1 MDGNMKQVRVL
12 FIWVILFSWTQAH
25 ASSFQQSSE
34 SNDGTVTG
42 IVTDATSGE
51 SLVGVN
57 ILVKGTSQGASTDGE
72 GRYQLT
78 VPAENDTLVF
88 SYIGYKTK
96 EVPVMGRSE
105 INVSLQPQALQ
116 GEEVVVTGYSTQRK
130 SDLTG
135 AIEAV
140 DMEVTANATSGN
152 PMQSLQGSVPGLF
165 IEKSGSPTGSTNEIL
180 IRGVNTLGDNSP
192 LYVIDGVPTKRKQ
205 VFENLNPSSIESIQV
220 LKDAASASVY
230 GARASNGVIV
240 VTTKD
245 ARAGQLDVKVN
256 YSQSV
261 ETEIQRRFDML
272 DAEGRGRTLWRA
284 SVNDGTD
291 PSAAFGEIYNFD
303 WNGDF
308 NDPVLNSVTPR
319 EFVGGDTSVPSGD
332 TDWQAETYEP
342 ASVSNLDFT
351 VSGGN
356 ENSSVLLNLGYL
368 KNTGMLVNTDFERFN
383 GRIKGDTEFYDGT
396 VKVGLNAAGGT
407 SDELL
412 VATDLGGAP
421 TPSLAINLAP
431 TIPVRTK
438 DGRFA
443 GPLGSGYSDRNNP
456 VHMQYIDRFDNTDRS
471 FINGTGYLEVNLMD
485 NLTARSSLGL
495 DFSTIKFKDIQLRFQ
510 EGFTQRNVNSL
521 RVNNENFSSLTWTN
535 TIEYS
540 NDFGKHGINVLAG
553 YEQISDDFEKEETF
567 AQDFAS
573 QTESFFVLDAA
584 SGATTSS
591 GIATE
596 SRLQSLFSKI
606 DYNFDDKYLLAF
618 TFRRDGSSRF
628 GENNQY
634 GIFPSLS
641 AGWRINQESFMQDID
656 FLSNLKLRAG
666 VSRVGNQQIGDFAAL
681 ALYQPRYG
689 PVATEVG
696 RGGFFEQFWN
706 VGTAYD
712 LNGDNTGSLPSG
724 FVQTQAANPN
734 LKWETTE
741 ELNVGLDLGAFNQRL
756 TATFDYFTRKTEDI
770 LIRPPIASAVGE
782 GQERF
787 INGATIESNGWELTL
802 GYNKSINRD
811 LNVAITTNLSHF
823 DDKITKLPES
833 VRTAFAGNAEKD
845 ILGQSSRDIFGYVA
859 DGIFNNQEEVQAH
872 ASQTGAAPGRIRYK
886 DLNGDGAINSLD
898 QKFIGSGLP
907 SLEYGIRLNVNY
919 KNFDFTLFGSGVE
932 GRKGFSDAQFIQSLM
947 RGRENGGTNLL
958 NAWTPDNRDADIP
971 ALTLADNNNETRPST
986 FFLISTDYF
995 KLRNLEIGYTLQ
1007 NEFTNQFSDKIRF
1020 FAKAEEFLTLTDEEF
1035 IGPDPERGNIGQI
1048 PIPTTFTL
1056 GVNLDL

>member
-1 MDGNMKQVRVL
+1 MDCKMKKIGIF
-12 FIWVILFSWTQAH
+12 FISVFLLAWTQVQANP
-25 ASSFQQSSE
+25 FQQGGQA
-34 SNDGTVTG
+34 NDHTVTG
-42 IVTDATSGE
+42 VVTDAASGE
-51 SLVGVN
+51 TLIGVN
-57 ILVKGTSQGASTDGE
+57 ILVKGTTRGASTDGD

-78 VPAENDTLVF
+78 APTATDTLVF
-88 SYIGYKTK
+88 SYIGYQSQ
-96 EVPVMGRSE
+96 EVPIQGRSE
-105 INVSLQPQALQ
+105 INVALQAQALQ
-116 GEEVVVTGYSTQRK
+116 GEEVIVTGYSTQRK

-140 DMEVTANATSGN
+140 DLDVAANATSGN
-152 PMQSLQGSVPGLF
+152 PMQSLQGSVAGLF

-180 IRGVNTLGDNSP
+180 IRGINTLGNNSP

-245 ARAGQLDVKVN
+245 GQANQLDVKVN

-261 ETEIQRRFDML
+261 ETEVQRRFDML
-272 DAEGRGRTLWRA
+272 DAEGRGRSLWRA
-284 SVNDGTD
+284 AVNDGID
-291 PSAAFGEIYNFD
+291 PSAGFGDIYNFD
-303 WNGDF
+303 WNGDY
-308 NDPVLNSVTPR
+308 NNPVLNSVTPR
-319 EFVGGDTSVPSGD
+319 EYVGGDTSVPSGD

-351 VSGGN
+351 VSGGS
-356 ENSSVLLNLGYL
+356 ENSSVLLNIGYL
-368 KNTGMLVNTDFERFN
+368 KNTGMLVNSGFERYN
-383 GRIKGDTEFYDGT
+383 GRIKGDTEFYDGK

-412 VATDLGGAP
+412 VAQDLGGAP

-431 TIPVRTK
+431 TIPVK
-438 DGRFA
+438 GNDGEFA

-471 FINGTGYLEVNLMD
+471 FLNGMGYVEVD
-485 NLTARSSLGL
+485 ITENLTAKSSLGL

-535 TIEYS
+535 TVQYN
-540 NDFGKHGINVLAG
+540 NDFGRHGINVLAG

-584 SGATTSS
+584 SGATTSA
-591 GIATE
+591 GVATE
-596 SRLQSLFSKI
+596 SRLQSLFGKI
-606 DYNFDDKYLLAF
+606 DYNYDDKYLMAF
-618 TFRRDGSSRF
+618 TLRRDGSSRF

-641 AGWRINQESFMQDID
+641 AGWRINQEAFMQDLD
-656 FLSNLKLRAG
+656 FISNMKIRAG
-666 VSRVGNQQIGDFAAL
+666 ISRVGNQEIGDFAAL
-681 ALYQPRYG
+681 ALYEPRYG

-696 RGGFFEQFWN
+696 IGGFFEQFWN

-734 LKWETTE
+734 LKWETTK
-741 ELNVGLDLGAFNQRL
+741 ELNLGLDLGMFSQQL
-756 TATFDYFTRKTEDI
+756 TATFDYFTRVTEDI

-787 INGATIESNGWELTL
+787 INGATIESNGWELSL

-811 LNVAITTNLSHF
+811 LNFSVSTNLSHF

-859 DGIFNNQEEVQAH
+859 DGIFSDQDEVQAH
-872 ASQTGAAPGRIRYK
+872 ADQPGAAPGRIRYE
-886 DLNGDGAINSLD
+886 DLNGDGQIDNLD

-907 SLEYGIRLNVNY
+907 SFEYGIRLNVNY
-919 KNFDFTLFGSGVE
+919 KSFDFTLFGSGVA

-947 RGRENGGTNLL
+947 RARENGGTNLL

-1007 NEFTNQFSDKIRF
+1007 NEFTNRFSDKIRF
-1020 FAKAEEFLTLTDEEF
+1020 FAKAEEFLTLTNKEF